1 MRASPDSILTVEEHG
16 RADDHQDEVRTGL
29 LRAVG
34 DGGEAPE
41 DADWTAHGGGKG
53 GDGGQ
58 RMEVNGVEDE
68 GENRGVFFMKAE
80 VKSSCRGSSRRP
92 ALAVRISTQL
102 HRREMRRDSPSPQCT
117 QPRAD
122 ESPEER
128 SRSPGQITT
137 STALRQRGI
146 FPPVSSRDAHL
157 LQSCRRG
164 WLVGS
169 APLPKT
175 RAETPNAG
183 LFFGGLGS
191 GRRVE
196 CFPPFRSL
204 AGCQYSLRSS
214 PYGSREGIARIA
226 TITNEH

>member
-92 ALAVRISTQL
+92 ALAVR
-102 HRREMRRDSPSPQCT
+102 
-117 QPRAD
+117 PRL
-122 ESPEER
+122 S
-128 SRSPGQITT
+128 
-137 STALRQRGI
+137 STAVRCGVTHRVTVHAAAGGRVSGGAI
-146 FPPVSSRDAHL
+146 AGSDNYCSPAAGDFPPVSSRDTHL
-157 LQSCRRG
+157 RSCRRVG
-164 WLVGS
+164 WFGTS
-169 APLPKT
+169 AEDTGRDAKCRPVL
-175 RAETPNAG
+175 RRSWQWTPG
-183 LFFGGLGS
+183 
-191 GRRVE
+191 
-196 CFPPFRSL
+196 
-204 AGCQYSLRSS
+204 
-214 PYGSREGIARIA
+214 
-226 TITNEH
+226 